1 MTYGIICGRW
11 KYFNDWID
19 CGWATGHCL
28 SLHFSFIS
36 SQWPCMEDTVILR
49 FSNEHGVHTGLYIRE
64 RRQAW
69 ASKSTSCCLAQET
82 VPIMNGKCERGLV
95 RLTFVII
102 YMGDGTREKS
112 FKIIQCVTIWI
123 QIYIFLKQHHLR
135 ESKFYTGL
143 SLFWRAL

>member
-64 RRQAW
+64 RRQVW

-95 RLTFVII
+95 HLTFVII
-102 YMGDGTREKS
+102 YMGHEKNIS
-112 FKIIQCVTIWI
+112 RSYHVLQYEYK
-123 QIYIFLKQHHLR
+123 YILFLKQHHLC
-135 ESKFYTGL
+135 ESKFYTAL
-143 SLFWRAL
+143 SPFWPAP